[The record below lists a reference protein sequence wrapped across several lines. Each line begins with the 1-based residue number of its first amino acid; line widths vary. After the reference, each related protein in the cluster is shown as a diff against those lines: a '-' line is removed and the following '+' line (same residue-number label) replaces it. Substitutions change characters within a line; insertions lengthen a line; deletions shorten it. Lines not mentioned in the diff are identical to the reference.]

1 MKEMELRKHATCA
14 LCGNK
19 IMASGIPLFW
29 RVTVE
34 RFGVDLAAVE
44 RQQGMAMMLR
54 GNALLAYHMGPDEDM
69 AKPFMPP
76 VVLTVCEP
84 CMLSPDRHLAEL
96 AGAAMS
102 KQETE
107 EGSTGEGAGHL
118 VDYDDD

>member
-1 MKEMELRKHATCA
+1 MKELELRKHATCS

-34 RFGVDLAAVE
+34 RFGVDLRAIE
-44 RQQGMAMMLR
+44 RQQGRAMMFN
-54 GNALLAYHMGPDEDM
+54 GNATLAHIMGPDEDM

-84 CMLSPDRHLAEL
+84 CALSPDRHLAEL
-96 AGAAMS
+96 VQAAME
-102 KQETE
+102 KEQ
-107 EGSTGEGAGHL
+107 GPG
-118 VDYDDD
+118 